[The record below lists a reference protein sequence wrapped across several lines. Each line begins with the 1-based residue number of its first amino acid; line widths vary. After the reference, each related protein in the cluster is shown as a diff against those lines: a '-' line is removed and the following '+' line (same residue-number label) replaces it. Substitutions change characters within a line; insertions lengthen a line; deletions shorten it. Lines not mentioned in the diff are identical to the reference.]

1 MLEDLKDKIA
11 EEEDQWK
18 NQKFNFSCEKDKK
31 KPKKIE
37 KIIFFNNNKKYQN
50 LIKF

>member
-18 NQKFNFSCEKDKK
+18 NQKFNIFKVQFFMRKRKK
-31 KPKKIE
+31 NLKIE
-37 KIIFFNNNKKYQN
+37 K
-50 LIKF
+50 